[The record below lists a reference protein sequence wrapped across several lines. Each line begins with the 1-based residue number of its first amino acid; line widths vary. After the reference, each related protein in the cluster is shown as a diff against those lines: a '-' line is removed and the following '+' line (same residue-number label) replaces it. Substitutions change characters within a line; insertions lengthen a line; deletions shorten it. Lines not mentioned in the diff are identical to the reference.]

1 MSGFGRIM
9 PRDKGALSLDLVIAV
24 MAFLA
29 GIALGA
35 ALIAERASADW
46 QTGLAGRLTVQIVPS
61 AKTKAPVDRQVAAA
75 LAVLNATRGVAH
87 AEALSQHDTVELVR
101 PWLGSNALIPE
112 LPLPRLIDVTL
123 VPGEH
128 VDLETMR
135 QQLKAAAPDS
145 NLDDHRRWLARLR
158 ALVRGILWSAYGVLA
173 LISLATAATV
183 SFATRAGLAAHR
195 DIVELLHQMGA
206 RGGFIARAFEWHY
219 FLAALV
225 AGGIGGGLAA
235 LFYLAA
241 SGLEAA
247 GLEPVPFLPPLG
259 LHVSELA
266 WLLTIPVGASWIA
279 LITARLSVF
288 GALSRIY

>member
-1 MSGFGRIM
+1 VSGFGRIM
-9 PRDKGALSLDLVIAV
+9 PRERGALSLDLVIAV

-35 ALIAERASADW
+35 ALIAQRASADW

-61 AKTKAPVDRQVAAA
+61 EKPKLAVGRQVAAA
-75 LAVLNATRGVAH
+75 LGVLNSTRGVAH
-87 AEALSQHDTVELVR
+87 AEALSQSDTLELVR
-101 PWLGSNALIPE
+101 PWLGNNALVPE
-112 LPLPRLIDVTL
+112 LPLPRLIDATL
-123 VPGEH
+123 VPGESI
-128 VDLETMR
+128 DLGRLR

-145 NLDDHRRWLARLR
+145 TLDDHTRWMARLR
-158 ALVRGILWSAYGVLA
+158 GLAHGILWSAYGLLA

-206 RGGFIARAFEWHY
+206 RGSFIARAFEWHY
-219 FLAALV
+219 FLAALL

-235 LFYLAA
+235 AFYVAS

-259 LHVSELA
+259 LHIWELG
-266 WLLTIPVGASWIA
+266 WLLAIPVGASWIA

>member
-1 MSGFGRIM
+1 M

-61 AKTKAPVDRQVAAA
+61 GKSMLPMDSQVAAA
-75 LAVLNATRGVAH
+75 LGVLNATQGVAH
-87 AEALSQHDTVELVR
+87 AEALSQREMVELVR

-128 VDLETMR
+128 LDVEKLR

-145 NLDDHRRWLARLR
+145 NLDDHTRWLARLR
-158 ALVRGILWSAYGVLA
+158 ALAHGILWSAYGVLA

-225 AGGIGGGLAA
+225 AGAIGGGLAGA
-235 LFYLAA
+235 FYVAA
-241 SGLEAA
+241 SGLEAV